1 MISHRIY
8 LSELEDGVC
17 VYNAPIVLSG
27 VGSWKKGLLEG
38 SVWLNY
44 PGMEGQTG
52 GQGYRILGPA
62 DPTSGSRAAIEELS
76 FKHTHTNQQSL
87 L

>member
-44 PGMEGQTG
+44 PGMEGQIG
-52 GQGYRILGPA
+52 
-62 DPTSGSRAAIEELS
+62 RA
-76 FKHTHTNQQSL
+76 HV
-87 L
+87 